1 MHQTLTYLSSIIL
14 GPTQPPLTYPDSIIL
29 GIVEGLTEY
38 LPVSS
43 TGHLTI
49 TEKLL
54 GLKVDNPAVTAYTA
68 IIQLGA
74 IAATVVYFFKDI
86 VRLLGA
92 WFRGLRNAEDRT
104 HHDYQLAWAVIVG
117 SIPVAIVG
125 FAARKAIT
133 GGLRSLWV
141 VAVAL
146 ILWSAVMWV
155 AERRHAVLETSG
167 VQRGEGQV
175 SMRDG
180 VIIGLVQCFSL
191 IPGVSRSGATISAGL
206 INGLDRVTA
215 TRLSFFMAIPALTA
229 AGLYELKDVNASVVG
244 IGQMGVGIVIAF
256 IVAYASIAWLLTFV
270 AHHPITTF
278 VWYRVALG
286 LVLLVVLGAG
296 WLGAT

>member
-1 MHQTLTYLSSIIL
+1 VSTLTYL
-14 GPTQPPLTYPDSIIL
+14 DSIVL

-49 TEKLL
+49 AEKLL
-54 GLKVDNPAVTAYTA
+54 GLTVDDKAVTAYTA
-68 IIQLGA
+68 TIQVGA
-74 IAATVVYFFKDI
+74 IAATVLYFFKDI

-92 WFRGLRNAEDRT
+92 WFRGLRSAEARS
-104 HHDYQLAWAVIVG
+104 HHDYQLAWAVILG
-117 SIPVAIVG
+117 SIPVGVVG
-125 FAARKAIT
+125 FLAKGAIT

-141 VAVAL
+141 VAAAL
-146 ILWSAVMWV
+146 ILWSAVMWG
-155 AERRHAVLETSG
+155 AERRHTVLEGSG

-175 SMRDG
+175 TMRDG

-229 AGLYELKDVNASVVG
+229 AGLYELKDVDVSVVG
-244 IGQMGVGIVIAF
+244 FGQMSVGIAVAF
-256 IVAYASIAWLLTFV
+256 VVAYASIAWLLRFV

-278 VWYRVALG
+278 IWYRVTLG
-286 LVLLVVLGAG
+286 LVLFVVLGAG
-296 WLGAT
+296 WLTAT

>member
-1 MHQTLTYLSSIIL
+1 VE
-14 GPTQPPLTYPDSIIL
+14 LTYPGAIIL

-54 GLKVDNPAVTAYTA
+54 GLPLEDPAVTAYTA

-92 WFRGLRNAEDRT
+92 WFRGLRNAQDRA

-125 FAARKAIT
+125 FVARKAIT

-141 VAVAL
+141 VAAAL

-155 AERRHAVLETSG
+155 AERRHAVLETHG

-175 SMRDG
+175 TMRDG

-206 INGLDRVTA
+206 MNGLDRVTA

-244 IGQMGVGIVIAF
+244 FGQLAVGVVIAF
-256 IVAYASIAWLLTFV
+256 VVAYASIAWLLTFV
-270 AHHPITTF
+270 AHHPITLF
-278 VWYRVALG
+278 IPYRVALG
-286 LVLLVVLGAG
+286 VALVIALSTGYLS
-296 WLGAT
+296 AT

>member
-1 MHQTLTYLSSIIL
+1 VQHLTYF
-14 GPTQPPLTYPDSIIL
+14 DSIIL

-54 GLKVDNPAVTAYTA
+54 GLTVDDKSVTAYTA
-68 IIQLGA
+68 IIQVGA
-74 IAATVVYFFKDI
+74 IAATVLYFFKDI

-92 WFRGLRNAEDRT
+92 WFRGLRSADQRT

-117 SIPVAIVG
+117 SIPVGVVG
-125 FAARKAIT
+125 FLARKAIT

-141 VAVAL
+141 VAAAL
-146 ILWSAVMWV
+146 ILWSVVMWV
-155 AERRHAVLETSG
+155 AERRHTFLESSG

-175 SMRDG
+175 TMRDG
-180 VIIGLVQCFSL
+180 LVIGLVQCFSL

-206 INGLDRVTA
+206 VNGLDRVTA
-215 TRLSFFMAIPALTA
+215 TRLSFFLAIPALTA
-229 AGLYELKDVNASVVG
+229 AGLYELKDVDPSVVG
-244 IGQMGVGIVIAF
+244 MGQLAVGTVISF
-256 IVAYASIAWLLTFV
+256 VVAYASIAWLLRFV

-286 LVLLVVLGAG
+286 LVLIVVLGAG
-296 WLGAT
+296 WLTAT

>member
-1 MHQTLTYLSSIIL
+1 MQQLTYI
-14 GPTQPPLTYPDSIIL
+14 DSIIL

-54 GLKVDNPAVTAYTA
+54 GLTVDDKSVTAYTA
-68 IIQLGA
+68 IIQVGA
-74 IAATVVYFFKDI
+74 IAATVLYFFKDI

-92 WFRGLRNAEDRT
+92 WFRGLLSADQRT
-104 HHDYQLAWAVIVG
+104 HHDYQLAWAVIIG
-117 SIPVAIVG
+117 SIPVGVVG
-125 FAARKAIT
+125 FLARKAIT

-141 VAVAL
+141 VAAAL
-146 ILWSAVMWV
+146 ILWSVVMWV
-155 AERRHAVLETSG
+155 AERRHTVLESSG

-175 SMRDG
+175 TMRDG
-180 VIIGLVQCFSL
+180 LVIGLVQCFSL

-215 TRLSFFMAIPALTA
+215 TRLSFFLAIPALTA
-229 AGLYELKDVNASVVG
+229 AGLYELKDVDPSVVG
-244 IGQMGVGIVIAF
+244 MGQLAVGTVISF
-256 IVAYASIAWLLTFV
+256 VVAYASIAWLLRFV

-286 LVLLVVLGAG
+286 LVVAVVLAAG
-296 WLGAT
+296 WLTAT

>member
-1 MHQTLTYLSSIIL
+1 MSTLTYL
-14 GPTQPPLTYPDSIIL
+14 DSIIL
-29 GIVEGLTEY
+29 GIVEGLTEF

-54 GLKVDNPAVTAYTA
+54 GLTVDDPAVTAYTA
-68 IIQLGA
+68 TIQLGA
-74 IAATVVYFFKDI
+74 IAATIVYFFKDI

-92 WFRGLRNAEDRT
+92 WVRGLLSAEERSS
-104 HHDYQLAWAVIVG
+104 HDYRLAWAVILG
-117 SIPVAIVG
+117 SIPVGVVG
-125 FAARKAIT
+125 FLAKGVIT

-141 VAVAL
+141 VAAAL
-146 ILWSAVMWV
+146 ILWSVVMWV
-155 AERRHAVLETSG
+155 AERRHVVLERGG
-167 VQRGEGQV
+167 VQRGEGDV
-175 SMRDG
+175 TMRDG
-180 VIIGLVQCFSL
+180 LVIGLVQCFSL

-244 IGQMGVGIVIAF
+244 FGQIGVGIVIAF
-256 IVAYASIAWLLTFV
+256 VVAYASIAWLLRFV

-286 LVLLVVLGAG
+286 LVLFVVLGAG
-296 WLGAT
+296 WLSAT